1 MKIIAYG
8 VRDDE
13 LPYFKEWEQENPEVE
28 VTIEKRLLDDST
40 VSEAEGCNGV
50 VAYQQ
55 KPYTKSVLDKLG
67 QFGIKALSLR
77 NVGVDNVDSNAVKAN
92 EIKVTNV
99 PAYSPQAI
107 AEFTV
112 TELMRLLRRT
122 KKFDQKQAAGDLTWA
137 PDQADELN
145 KMTVGVFATGRI
157 GRAAI
162 NIYRGFGAKVIA
174 YDIYHNPELEK
185 EGIYVDT
192 PDELYAQSDI
202 LSIHA
207 PAVKENEHML
217 NDDAFAKMKDGV
229 WILNP
234 ARGTLIDTDALI
246 RALDSGKVAGAAL
259 DVYEDEVG
267 IFNKDFGSFDKI
279 PDERLKN
286 LMQRENVL
294 VTPHIAFYTKTAVQ
308 NMVKFSMSANKDL
321 IEKGTSDKL
330 VEFK

>member
-122 KKFDQKQAAGDLTWA
+122 KK
-137 PDQADELN
+137 
-145 KMTVGVFATGRI
+145 I
-157 GRAAI
+157 
-162 NIYRGFGAKVIA
+162 
-174 YDIYHNPELEK
+174 
-185 EGIYVDT
+185 
-192 PDELYAQSDI
+192 
-202 LSIHA
+202 
-207 PAVKENEHML
+207 
-217 NDDAFAKMKDGV
+217 
-229 WILNP
+229 
-234 ARGTLIDTDALI
+234 
-246 RALDSGKVAGAAL
+246 
-259 DVYEDEVG
+259 
-267 IFNKDFGSFDKI
+267 
-279 PDERLKN
+279 
-286 LMQRENVL
+286 
-294 VTPHIAFYTKTAVQ
+294 
-308 NMVKFSMSANKDL
+308 
-321 IEKGTSDKL
+321 
-330 VEFK
+330 

>member
-1 MKIIAYG
+1 MCWRFFHMKIIAYG

-122 KKFDQKQAAGDLTWA
+122 KKNLIK
-137 PDQADELN
+137 N
-145 KMTVGVFATGRI
+145 KPL
-157 GRAAI
+157 AI
-162 NIYRGFGAKVIA
+162 
-174 YDIYHNPELEK
+174 
-185 EGIYVDT
+185 
-192 PDELYAQSDI
+192 
-202 LSIHA
+202 
-207 PAVKENEHML
+207 
-217 NDDAFAKMKDGV
+217 
-229 WILNP
+229 
-234 ARGTLIDTDALI
+234 
-246 RALDSGKVAGAAL
+246 
-259 DVYEDEVG
+259 
-267 IFNKDFGSFDKI
+267 
-279 PDERLKN
+279 
-286 LMQRENVL
+286 
-294 VTPHIAFYTKTAVQ
+294 
-308 NMVKFSMSANKDL
+308 
-321 IEKGTSDKL
+321 
-330 VEFK
+330 